1 MYLCVMFFKFNWIY
15 PVYTSSGGLVLKEKK
30 NTSVYSAQLSESQ
43 RIKATFI
50 DILYVCNVIE
60 TVLMHDIIL
69 KTRFTTFRS
78 VIKIS

>member
-1 MYLCVMFFKFNWIY
+1 MCHVFQIQLDI
-15 PVYTSSGGLVLKEKK
+15 PGLHIIRWLGFERKK